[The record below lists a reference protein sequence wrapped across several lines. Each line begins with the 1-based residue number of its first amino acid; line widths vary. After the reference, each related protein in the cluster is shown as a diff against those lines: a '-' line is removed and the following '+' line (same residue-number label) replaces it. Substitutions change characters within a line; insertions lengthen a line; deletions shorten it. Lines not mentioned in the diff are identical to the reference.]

1 VDAPDYS
8 IVVPAYNE
16 ERYLG
21 ATLAGLKAA
30 MAAAPGRGE
39 IVVCDNNS
47 TDGTAA
53 LAKDEGARVVFEPV
67 NQISR
72 ARNTGA
78 RAARGRV
85 LVFVDADTH
94 LPPALLREALAALE
108 SGAACGGGA
117 AVRFDGAAA
126 HSALAAA
133 VGFWNRLSRRH
144 RLAAGSFVFV
154 TREAF
159 DAVGGFS
166 EHVYAS
172 EEIWLSRAVAR
183 WGRERQLDFVI
194 LEDPPV
200 VTSNR
205 KAEWFSAGA
214 VLGSIL
220 LLLVFPLAVRSRRL
234 CWLWYRRP
242 LPRTPR

>member
-1 VDAPDYS
+1 
-8 IVVPAYNE
+8 
-16 ERYLG
+16 
-21 ATLAGLKAA
+21 
-30 MAAAPGRGE
+30 MAAVPGRGE

-47 TDGTAA
+47 TDATAA
-53 LAKDEGARVVFEPV
+53 LAREAGVRVVFEGV

-72 ARNTGA
+72 ARNAGA
-78 RAARGRV
+78 REARGRL

-94 LPPALLREALAALE
+94 VPRELLASALEALR
-108 SGAACGGGA
+108 SGAVCGGGA
-117 AVRFDGAAA
+117 AVRFGAGPPD
-126 HSALAAA
+126 SAVAAA
-133 VGFWNRLSRRH
+133 VRLWNRLSRWH

-159 DAVGGFS
+159 EAVGGFS
-166 EHVYAS
+166 EQVYAS

-183 WGRERQLDFVI
+183 WGRGRALEFVI
-194 LEDPPV
+194 LDGPPV

-205 KAEWFSAGA
+205 KVEWFSASA

-220 LLLVFPLAVRSRRL
+220 LFLVFPLAVRSRRL

-242 LPRTPR
+242 LSRPLGRPLARPPR

>member
-1 VDAPDYS
+1 
-8 IVVPAYNE
+8 
-16 ERYLG
+16 
-21 ATLAGLKAA
+21 
-30 MAAAPGRGE
+30 
-39 IVVCDNNS
+39 
-47 TDGTAA
+47 
-53 LAKDEGARVVFEPV
+53 
-67 NQISR
+67 
-72 ARNTGA
+72 
-78 RAARGRV
+78 
-85 LVFVDADTH
+85 
-94 LPPALLREALAALE
+94 
-108 SGAACGGGA
+108 
-117 AVRFDGAAA
+117 
-126 HSALAAA
+126 
-133 VGFWNRLSRRH
+133 
-144 RLAAGSFVFV
+144 LAAGSFVFV

-205 KAEWFSAGA
+205 KAEWFSASA
-214 VLGSIL
+214 VLGTIL